1 MSEENNVTWSIEE
14 GPNLRDSLSIN
25 FFTEGITKI
34 GLNNINDLDLNRIAH
49 KAVKAA
55 DLFIKALEK
64 DEV

>member
-14 GPNLRDSLSIN
+14 GPNLRDSLAIN

-64 DEV
+64 DEA